1 MIEKLILI
9 AISRLQLWV
18 QVKHLLCSGSL
29 PNEEVETAV
38 SICTEHYAKTGT
50 VPTPTEYKLLGV
62 VIPPN
67 EEVTDAFI
75 VEQIFKHYQKI
86 RIGEFLTEAVH
97 QYDAKLLNVEEAA
110 EEFKH
115 VILDTSP
122 TDIGAKLHV
131 NITAHV
137 KDAIAFSNRPR
148 IFTGISGVD
157 SRIGGGIGKQE
168 LMFFVAPPGR
178 GKTTFLI
185 NVFYNGLLQGW
196 NGLFLSLELS
206 EASIKERFFRRI
218 IYGNRKELRDT
229 EKSTASVEKFFRL
242 TDSRAILKYERPNKI
257 TIDNLAELVYKI
269 KMIEDVNLDFMCID
283 YVDKLAPTK
292 YTRKFEIRHQIR
304 EMVNDLRNL
313 GVEYNL
319 ALASATQANR
329 ESVRNGRVT
338 EIGIAEGYAKAEA
351 ADIIV
356 ALNKP
361 QTDIAA
367 TGSSPTEVAPD
378 DNDEFIDDTSTRI
391 LPKVVNILKNRDH
404 PPFDGD
410 IPIFIVPDMM
420 LISDNLNLLP
430 LEVFNGKAN

>member
-1 MIEKLILI
+1 MIKQLMLI
-9 AISRLQLWV
+9 ALNRLAVWV
-18 QVKHLLCSGSL
+18 QIKHLLSSGSL
-29 PNEEVETAV
+29 PDEDVEMAVAICTKHYTKTGAVPTAMEYKILGV
-38 SICTEHYAKTGT
+38 SI
-50 VPTPTEYKLLGV
+50 
-62 VIPPN
+62 PN
-67 EEVTDAFI
+67 DDAITDGFI
-75 VEQIFKHYQKI
+75 VEHIFEYYRSI
-86 RIGEFLTEAVH
+86 RVGEFLADAVH
-97 QYDAKLLNVEEAA
+97 QYDSEILDAGESA
-110 EEFKH
+110 EEFKQ

-122 TDIGAKLHV
+122 TDIGAKLHQDV
-131 NITAHV
+131 AAHV
-137 KDAIAFSNRPR
+137 RDAVAFTNRPR
-148 IFTGISGVD
+148 IFTGIAGVD

-178 GKTTFLI
+178 GKTTFLT

-206 EASIKERFFRRI
+206 EASVKERFFRRV
-218 IYGNRKELRDT
+218 IYGNRKELRNVD
-229 EKSTASVEKFFRL
+229 KSTAAVEKFFRL
-242 TDSRAILKYERPNKI
+242 TGSHAILKYNRPNRV

-269 KMIEDVNLDFMCID
+269 KMVEGVSLDFMCID

-292 YTRKFEIRHQIR
+292 YSRKFEIRHQIR

-338 EIGIAEGYAKAEA
+338 EVGIAEGYAKAEA

-361 QTDIAA
+361 QADIAA

-378 DNDEFIDDTSTRI
+378 DNEEIMDESGTRI

-420 LISDNLNLLP
+420 LISDNIDLLP
-430 LEVFNGKAN
+430 LEAFS